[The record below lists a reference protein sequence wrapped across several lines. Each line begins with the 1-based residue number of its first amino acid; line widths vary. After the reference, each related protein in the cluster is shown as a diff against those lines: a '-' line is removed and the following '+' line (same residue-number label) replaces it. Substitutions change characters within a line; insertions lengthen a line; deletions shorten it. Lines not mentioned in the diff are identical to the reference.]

1 MTQQENEKKQPYGV
15 FMINGYVKDGEV
27 RAQWLRIGVAFQN
40 SDGSYNLLL
49 RALPL
54 PDPKTG
60 AVRLHMRQPQP
71 KSGEKEDD
79 DSFYLEIDPLLGA
92 PLEAL

>member
-1 MTQQENEKKQPYGV
+1 MTHEKARPYGV
-15 FMINGYVKDGEV
+15 FIINEYVRDGETK
-27 RAQWLRIGVAFQN
+27 AQRLRIGAAFQN
-40 SDGSYNLLL
+40 SDGSFNLLL

-60 AVRLHMRQPQP
+60 AARLHMRLP
-71 KSGEKEDD
+71 KPEAQDD
-79 DSFYLEIDPLLGA
+79 DDGFYLEIDPLMGA

>member
-1 MTQQENEKKQPYGV
+1 MTQENEKKRPYGV
-15 FMINGYVKDGEV
+15 FLITEYTRDGETK
-27 RAQWLRIGVAFQN
+27 AQWLRIGAAFQN
-40 SDGSYNLLL
+40 RDGSFNLLL

-60 AVRLHMRQPQP
+60 LTRLHMRPP
-71 KSGEKEDD
+71 KTDAPDEEDG
-79 DSFYLEIDPLLGA
+79 FYLEIDPLNGA